1 MKPVATT
8 VFVIVSDKTQEFATP
23 DAAAYFHMRAAL
35 FFFRNSFIFSEVGLL
50 IYLIVLI
57 RDEEYDSSEVFP
69 IYLKG
74 RSFTMKRDLRKVL
87 ESNPVGMIRRC
98 LLLLCG
104 AFLLAGCQSN
114 PQAKIPEQEQLKEK
128 IDISSLS
135 VGKGICSGNEN
146 ACTYYTT
153 EEAGAIVSEST
164 AFVLQDDC
172 YFRVPKE
179 INHASTFVKKYPEE
193 DNLYEFYRDFLS
205 MYAYLFP
212 GSDFDDNHLFYF
224 GANSNNQ
231 EGDDKVKT
239 IGRNFEEYLAEDKED
254 VYYLFYSPY
263 FYEGQ
268 PVAEGTQNRFLE
280 LSSPVGTIMT
290 NFNKGYLAQYISDV
304 RQTPN
309 RYFLETYTSPQFNTQ
324 NGQFFEFDSIEYPTD
339 SEALHRMLDGR
350 ELSVR
355 DAVHFFEDYIN
366 TLPYPKQP
374 NLDVKVTRVSAVEI
388 EEGKY
393 CYAFEYTVMFE
404 GIPFDSVPYGTMVVY
419 GGYEWP
425 VRMGYMAVTDD
436 VDAAYGFCRSV
447 EISEKEEIEQI
458 VSFQEA
464 LTCCEESLTGLS
476 GMELCSA
483 ELVYCAGEGRT
494 AQEPYQ
500 NMEYT
505 VSPNYKFVLYSP
517 EENLY
522 YFSYVDAVDGEIVRD
537 FTTRMGEREEETGT
551 LA

>member
-1 MKPVATT
+1 M
-8 VFVIVSDKTQEFATP
+8 
-23 DAAAYFHMRAAL
+23 
-35 FFFRNSFIFSEVGLL
+35 

-57 RDEEYDSSEVFP
+57 RDEEYGSSEVFR

-74 RSFTMKRDLRKVL
+74 RSFTLKRDLRRGLKCN
-87 ESNPVGMIRRC
+87 SVGMTRSC
-98 LLLLCG
+98 LFLLCG
-104 AFLLAGCQSN
+104 VLLLAGCQST
-114 PQAKIPEQEQLKEK
+114 PLTKIQKQGQSQEK
-128 IDISSLS
+128 IDISSLT
-135 VGKGICSGNEN
+135 VEKGNYSDYEN
-146 ACTYYTT
+146 ACIYYTA

-164 AFVLQDDC
+164 DFVLPEDC
-172 YFRVPKE
+172 YFHVPKE
-179 INHASTFVKKYPEE
+179 IDHVSTFVKKYPEE
-193 DNLYEFYRDFLS
+193 DSLYEFYRDYLS

-212 GSDFDDNHLFYF
+212 GADFDDNHLFYY

-231 EGDDKVKT
+231 EGEDKVKT
-239 IGRNFEEYLAEDKED
+239 IGRNFEEFFSEDKED

-268 PVAEGTQNRFLE
+268 PVKKGTQNRFLE

-290 NFNKGYLAQYISDV
+290 NFNKGYLAQYISEML
-304 RQTPN
+304 QIPN
-309 RYFLETYTSPQFNTQ
+309 RYFLETYTTPRFNSQ
-324 NGQFFEFDSIEYPTD
+324 NGQSFGFETVEYPMD
-339 SEALHRMLDGR
+339 SETLHRMLDGK

-355 DAVHFFEDYIN
+355 DAVQFFEDYIN
-366 TLPYPKQP
+366 TLPYPEQP

-388 EEGKY
+388 EEGKH
-393 CYAFEYTVMFE
+393 CYAFECTVTFE

-458 VSFQEA
+458 ISLQEA
-464 LTCCEESLTGLS
+464 LKCCEESLAGLS

-505 VSPNYKFVLYSP
+505 VFPNYKFVLYSP

-522 YFSYVDAVDGEIVRD
+522 YFSYVDAVDGELVRG
-537 FTTRMGEREEETGT
+537 FTTRMGEREEEAGT

>member
-1 MKPVATT
+1 
-8 VFVIVSDKTQEFATP
+8 
-23 DAAAYFHMRAAL
+23 
-35 FFFRNSFIFSEVGLL
+35 
-50 IYLIVLI
+50 
-57 RDEEYDSSEVFP
+57 
-69 IYLKG
+69 
-74 RSFTMKRDLRKVL
+74 MKRDLRRGLKCN
-87 ESNPVGMIRRC
+87 SVGMKRSC
-98 LLLLCG
+98 LFLLCG
-104 AFLLAGCQSN
+104 VLLLAGCQST
-114 PQAKIPEQEQLKEK
+114 PLTKIQKQGQSQEK
-128 IDISSLS
+128 IDISSLT
-135 VGKGICSGNEN
+135 VEKGNYSDYEN
-146 ACTYYTT
+146 ACIYYTA

-164 AFVLQDDC
+164 DFVLQEDC
-172 YFRVPKE
+172 YFQVPKG
-179 INHASTFVKKYPEE
+179 IDHVSTFVKKYPEE
-193 DNLYEFYRDFLS
+193 DSLYDFYRDFLS

-212 GSDFDDNHLFYF
+212 GADFDDNHLFYY
-224 GANSNNQ
+224 GTNSNNQ

-239 IGRNFEEYLAEDKED
+239 IGRNFDEYLAENKED

-268 PVAEGTQNRFLE
+268 PVEKGTQNRFLA

-290 NFNKGYLAQYISDV
+290 NFNKGYLAQYISDR
-304 RQTPN
+304 RQMPN
-309 RYFLETYTSPQFNTQ
+309 RYFLETYTTPRFYSQ
-324 NGQFFEFDSIEYPTD
+324 NGQSFGFESIEYPTD
-339 SEALHRMLDGR
+339 SETLHRMLDGR
-350 ELSVR
+350 ELSVL

-366 TLPYPKQP
+366 TLPCREQP

-393 CYAFEYTVMFE
+393 CYAFECTVTFE
-404 GIPFDSVPYGTMVVY
+404 GIPFNSVPYGTMVVG

-458 VSFQEA
+458 VSFQKA
-464 LTCCEESLTGLS
+464 LKCCEESLAGLS

-517 EENLY
+517 EEKLY
-522 YFSYVDAVDGEIVRD
+522 YFSYVDAVDGEIVRG
-537 FTTRMGEREEETGT
+537 FTTRMGEREEEAGT

>member
-1 MKPVATT
+1 MK
-8 VFVIVSDKTQEFATP
+8 Q
-23 DAAAYFHMRAAL
+23 
-35 FFFRNSFIFSEVGLL
+35 
-50 IYLIVLI
+50 YLRRCWNNKI
-57 RDEEYDSSEVFP
+57 
-69 IYLKG
+69 
-74 RSFTMKRDLRKVL
+74 
-87 ESNPVGMIRRC
+87 VGMGKRC
-98 LLLLCG
+98 LLLSCCV
-104 AFLLAGCQSN
+104 LLFTGCQSN
-114 PQAKIPEQEQLKEK
+114 PLTKIPEQGQSQEK
-128 IDISSLS
+128 IDISSLP
-135 VGKGICSGNEN
+135 VEKGTYSDYEN
-146 ACTYYTT
+146 ACIYYTA

-164 AFVLQDDC
+164 DFVLQEDC
-172 YFRVPKE
+172 YFQVPKE
-179 INHASTFVKKYPEE
+179 IDHVSTFVKKYPEE
-193 DNLYEFYRDFLS
+193 DSLYEFYRDYLS

-212 GSDFDDNHLFYF
+212 RADFDDNHLFYY

-239 IGRNFEEYLAEDKED
+239 IGGNFEEFLSEDKED

-290 NFNKGYLAQYISDV
+290 NFNKGYLAQYLSERWQI
-304 RQTPN
+304 PN
-309 RYFLETYTSPQFNTQ
+309 RYFLETYTTPRFDSQ
-324 NGQFFEFDSIEYPTD
+324 NGQSFGFGSIEYPTD
-339 SEALHRMLDGR
+339 SETLHRMLDGR
-350 ELSVR
+350 EFSVR
-355 DAVHFFEDYIN
+355 DAVGFFEEYIN
-366 TLPYPKQP
+366 TLPCQEQP

-393 CYAFEYTVMFE
+393 CYAFECTVTFE
-404 GIPFDSVPYGTMVVY
+404 GIPFDSVPYGTMVVD

-447 EISEKEEIEQI
+447 EISEKEETERI

-464 LTCCEESLTGLS
+464 LKCCEESLTGLS

-517 EENLY
+517 EENLHY
-522 YFSYVDAVDGEIVRD
+522 LSYVDAVDGEIVRG
-537 FTTRMGEREEETGT
+537 FKTRMGEIEEETGT
-551 LA
+551 SV

>member
-1 MKPVATT
+1 MK
-8 VFVIVSDKTQEFATP
+8 K
-23 DAAAYFHMRAAL
+23 YLR
-35 FFFRNSFIFSEVGLL
+35 RGLNNK
-50 IYLIVLI
+50 I
-57 RDEEYDSSEVFP
+57 
-69 IYLKG
+69 
-74 RSFTMKRDLRKVL
+74 
-87 ESNPVGMIRRC
+87 VGMVKSC
-98 LLLLCG
+98 LLLSCCVL
-104 AFLLAGCQSN
+104 LLAGCRDSLQT
-114 PQAKIPEQEQLKEK
+114 KIPEQNGKQEK
-128 IDISSLS
+128 IDISTLA
-135 VGKGICSGNEN
+135 VEKGTYSDYEN

-164 AFVLQDDC
+164 DFVLSEDC
-172 YFRVPKE
+172 YFHLPKE
-179 INHASTFVKKYPEE
+179 IDHVSTFVKNYSEE
-193 DNLYEFYRDFLS
+193 DSLYEFYRDYLS

-212 GSDFDDNHLFYF
+212 GADFDDNHLFYF

-239 IGRNFEEYLAEDKED
+239 IGGNFEDFLAENKED

-268 PVAEGTQNRFLE
+268 PVKEGTQNRFLE

-290 NFNKGYLAQYISDV
+290 NFNKGYLAQYISDMW
-304 RQTPN
+304 QMPN
-309 RYFLETYTSPQFNTQ
+309 RYFLETYTTPRFNSQ
-324 NGQFFEFDSIEYPTD
+324 NGQSFGFESIEYPTD
-339 SEALHRMLDGR
+339 SETLHRMLDGR

-355 DAVHFFEDYIN
+355 DAVRFFEDYIN
-366 TLPYPKQP
+366 TLPCQEQP

-393 CYAFEYTVMFE
+393 CYAFECTATFE
-404 GIPFDSVPYGTMVVY
+404 GIPFDSVPYGTMVVG

-464 LTCCEESLTGLS
+464 LKCCEESLAGLS
-476 GMELCSA
+476 DMELCSA
-483 ELVYCAGEGRT
+483 ELVYCAGEGKT
-494 AQEPYQ
+494 APEPYQ

-505 VSPNYKFVLYSP
+505 VFPNYKFVLYSP

-522 YFSYVDAVDGEIVRD
+522 YFSYVDAVEGEIVRG